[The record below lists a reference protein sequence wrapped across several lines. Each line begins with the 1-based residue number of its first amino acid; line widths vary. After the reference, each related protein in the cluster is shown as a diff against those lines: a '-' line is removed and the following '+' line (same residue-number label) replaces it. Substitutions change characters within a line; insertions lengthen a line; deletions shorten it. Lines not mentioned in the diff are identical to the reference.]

1 MMCVLYYGFYTQNQ
15 IDIWFC
21 SWMKLFVVVAILEMR
36 TNKQIHEM
44 YKWHQSRNT
53 KYTQVQFDLKIY
65 SKIWKYH
72 RYESFCWAPRPPPPS
87 AFSPE
92 WCQHQPELIA
102 PLWSGIDPVY
112 HYGHLRAILLLW
124 AGVTAQCFRSPR
136 HSRLGHKRC
145 KILHIDQ

>member
-72 RYESFCWAPRPPPPS
+72 RYESFLLSTTTPSPLRILPRVMSTSARANRTTLVRDRPCLSLWPPS
-87 AFSPE
+87 SNSSP
-92 WCQHQPELIA
+92 LG
-102 PLWSGIDPVY
+102 WSHCPMLQITQT
-112 HYGHLRAILLLW
+112 L
-124 AGVTAQCFRSPR
+124 
-136 HSRLGHKRC
+136 
-145 KILHIDQ
+145 KIRTQAL